1 MVYETS
7 KVLNKGGVRL
17 EQLFPSSIINS
28 LRVITRLLPYPDHL
42 IATTYLASICPTL
55 ELGTSLNCYPL
66 TDFIVSLNLYIAT
79 VGDSGS
85 KKTPL
90 LKNLIENPLALVKAE
105 MKARYKNEVAKFAQ
119 ADHENE
125 DIEAPPHSVLYLQD
139 TTPEA
144 CEVQLEQQ
152 EKAGLSV
159 LYLKMS

>member
-1 MVYETS
+1 
-7 KVLNKGGVRL
+7 
-17 EQLFPSSIINS
+17 
-28 LRVITRLLPYPDHL
+28 
-42 IATTYLASICPTL
+42 
-55 ELGTSLNCYPL
+55 
-66 TDFIVSLNLYIAT
+66 
-79 VGDSGS
+79 
-85 KKTPL
+85 
-90 LKNLIENPLALVKAE
+90 

-159 LYLKMS
+159 LYLKDELSGLFSGLDAYKGGRGSAAQQLLEQFDGKGFSTIGKKEK